1 MDLVPSDLAAG
12 FFMLQRVQRQRVLEA
27 RRGIAEEI
35 KQGRGIDDILSSSS
49 SSTISSDMHNFSLN
63 HSDRRIISALDDAM
77 HSAVQPSVI
86 SERIREPLHGSTEQ
100 GFGLQF
106 RGDDMLTS
114 VLYPMPYSRTLL
126 LPDNMYNGS
135 AYNNNANTAALML
148 RMIQDTNARDS
159 EHWYE
164 AKQRKVFNRD
174 DEFDRN
180 LISEGARFA
189 RHALSIYTW
198 LLYFYMHPVGSIPH
212 LLAGRVKE
220 CCRGEK
226 KTEYFHDFDAQGER
240 KAMFCNVAHGNTVGD
255 NWLHVHRNALL
266 AHSGLDES
274 DLIYANFENKYNQM
288 PYCIVIDHKWQSVVV
303 SVRGTLSLEDC
314 VVDVLVDPEPLDELG
329 REFGFDAN
337 GEYCHSGVLACVKV
351 MMRDLQR

>member
-35 KQGRGIDDILSSSS
+35 KQGRGIDDILSISS
-49 SSTISSDMHNFSLN
+49 SSTMSSDTHNFSLN
-63 HSDRRIISALDDAM
+63 NSDRRIVSALANNM
-77 HSAVQPSVI
+77 HSAVQTSVI
-86 SERIREPLHGSTEQ
+86 SERIRDPLHASMEQ
-100 GFGLQF
+100 GFGLQS

-126 LPDNMYNGS
+126 LPDNAYNGS
-135 AYNNNANTAALML
+135 AYNNNVNTAALTL
-148 RMIQDTNARDS
+148 RMIQDTNVRDS

-198 LLYFYMHPVGSIPH
+198 LLYFYMHPFGSIPH
-212 LLAGRVKE
+212 LLAARVKE

-226 KTEYFHDFDAQGER
+226 KSEILFDGER
-240 KAMFCNVAHGNTVGD
+240 KSIFCNVAHGNTVGD

-314 VVDVLVDPEPLDELG
+314 VVDVLVDPEPLGELG
-329 REFGFDAN
+329 HEFGFDAN